1 MSIFFWKPHQNDGY
15 LGNWYPSPFTVDS
28 KNFINSEHYFMWK
41 KVMLFE
47 PTREAE
53 ILSATDPKTM
63 KDIGRRAE
71 ELLLLQARQC
81 RLDRSQSVKNYDDK
95 IWDEKR
101 YEIMKEALFH
111 KFSQNPKLLN
121 NLLWTGDAQL
131 VEASPFDR
139 IWGIGITAV
148 EALMD
153 KPWRGQNLLG
163 KALMETRARFIISH
177 GPVFKKNN
185 E

>member
-1 MSIFFWKPHQNDGY
+1 MAIYFWKPHQNNGY

-28 KNFINSEHYFMWK
+28 KNFLNSEHYFMWK

-63 KDIGRRAE
+63 KDIG
-71 ELLLLQARQC
+71 
-81 RLDRSQSVKNYDDK
+81 QSVKNYDDK

-121 NLLWTGDAQL
+121 KLLWTGDAQL
-131 VEASPFDR
+131 VEASPVDR
-139 IWGIGITAV
+139 IWGIGITDV

-163 KALMETRARFIISH
+163 KALMETRARFIVTH
-177 GPVFKKNN
+177 GPVFTLNN
-185 E
+185 